1 MERLKDKLTRVL
13 VLGLLLSTILTFT
26 QCKKESPAV
35 QDDLTT
41 YDESELV
48 DSQSAVSN
56 TTPIALT
63 LSKITTDEGYAYR
76 VSQNFGTTGDS
87 NSQPSVSKLRV
98 FEDGKEL
105 GPAHTLHAD
114 IRAKGNGRFSHW
126 GNSLIF
132 TASDNSDPRSNGRK
146 YTVTTGGTPSVIPVE
161 PGSPTTPTTP
171 VTPPSAGTATLIGY
185 AGVNGSTT
193 GGKGGSEITVSS
205 LQALI
210 SAVGSSGAKIIYVS
224 GTIKASGVNK
234 VYVTSNK
241 SIIGLAGSS
250 IEGVSFMLFG
260 VNNIIFQNLV
270 MKNYVTYSGVQVAE
284 SSHHIWVDHCEFSTD
299 RNQGW
304 EYWGKDVSITTQSD
318 YVTLSWNK
326 FHDNNLSVLIS
337 AGGAGHEADAGKLH
351 VTLHHNFWYNISE
364 REPMT
369 RWGSVHL
376 FNNYHLNNSG
386 YSIGARSNVNLR
398 TDNDYFS
405 NCPVPIS
412 TSQAGEPAGT
422 VTGANTNI
430 YVNSGSPKITTAA
443 GNWDPGYEF
452 KSALHAA
459 ADVPAVV
466 TKGAGA
472 TL

>member
-1 MERLKDKLTRVL
+1 MERLKDKLRRVL
-13 VLGLLLSTILTFT
+13 VLGLLLSTFLTFT
-26 QCKKESPAV
+26 QCKKESPGVPA
-35 QDDLTT
+35 DLKTS
-41 YDESELV
+41 DESGLI

-63 LSKITTDEGYAYR
+63 LSKITTDGGYAYSI
-76 VSQNFGTTGDS
+76 SQNFGTTGDS
-87 NSQPSVSKLRV
+87 NSQPSISKLRV

-105 GPAHTLHAD
+105 GPAHSLHAD
-114 IRAKGNGRFSHW
+114 IRSKGNGRFSHW
-126 GNSLIF
+126 GGSLIF
-132 TASDNSDPRSNGRK
+132 SASDNSDPRTNGKK
-146 YTVTTGGTPSVIPVE
+146 YTVTTGGTPSIAPID
-161 PGSPTTPTTP
+161 PTPPTTPI
-171 VTPPSAGTATLIGY
+171 TPPTTGVVTTGLIGY
-185 AGVNGSTT
+185 AAVNGLTS
-193 GGKGGSEITVSS
+193 GGKGGSEVTVSS

-210 SAVGSSGAKIIYVS
+210 SAVGSSGAKVVYVS
-224 GTIKASGVNK
+224 GAIKATGVNK

-241 SIIGLAGSS
+241 SIIGLKGSS

-260 VNNIIFQNLV
+260 VNNIIFQNLT

-304 EYWGKDVSITTQSD
+304 EYWGKDISITTQSD

-337 AGGAGHEADAGKLH
+337 AGGAGYESDAGKLH

-369 RWGSVHL
+369 RWGSVHM

-412 TSQAGEPAGT
+412 NSQAGEAAGT
-422 VTGANTNI
+422 VTGAGTNI
-430 YVNSGSPKITTAA
+430 YVNSGSPKITTPA